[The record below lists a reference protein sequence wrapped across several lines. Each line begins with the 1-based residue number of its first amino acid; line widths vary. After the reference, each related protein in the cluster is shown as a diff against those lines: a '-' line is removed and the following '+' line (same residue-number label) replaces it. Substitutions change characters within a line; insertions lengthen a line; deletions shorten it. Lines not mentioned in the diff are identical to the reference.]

1 MAEEKQVKKGD
12 IPKWIA
18 TLARND
24 AEKGIRA
31 SAPDKKKGGR

>member
-1 MAEEKQVKKGD
+1 MADEKQVKKGD

-18 TLARND
+18 EMAKKD

-31 SAPDKKKGGR
+31 SAPDKKKGGK